1 METVPHAEVIMRSPA
16 TSPFTPGYGVLPQVW
31 AGRDREFRDFDDTV
45 VPRVRSRIYEQ
56 ARVITGNRGVG
67 KTVFLRQLADEAHDA
82 DDLVAS
88 ATARGGHG
96 VVADLVAALGT
107 TLHAVSTAAAVSDLF
122 DEALRRRI
130 GLSVG
135 TGGVRLDLGSRP
147 SRGDLDALA
156 RSLAALM
163 VRTAQEAAERG
174 QLLLITVDEAQN
186 ADPDALAVLCHTL
199 ADVQNQHERT
209 TGPRGEAVRA
219 YLPLA
224 VYLAGLPSLPER
236 IRASG
241 STFFERAL
249 TFDFGLL
256 RAPDVAAAIRGMLDN
271 VEVGIEPD
279 ALDRLVDLVGGYPY
293 FLHLYGKHAWA
304 AGDGAVITAAEVE
317 IAAGSAA
324 LDLARFYGERVRGLG
339 DVAYDWLQAA
349 ARLPAEERTV
359 GAVAAELGRTSS
371 QLGSTVDS
379 LIGRALIRHEPGRGR
394 FSFALPGLD
403 RYLADADR

>member
-1 METVPHAEVIMRSPA
+1 LRPPA
-16 TSPFTPGYGVLPQVW
+16 ASPFTPGYGVLPQVW
-31 AGRDREFRDFDDTV
+31 AGRDREFRDFDETV

-67 KTVFLRQLADEAHDA
+67 KTVFLRPLADEARDA
-82 DDLVAS
+82 EDLVAA
-88 ATARGGHG
+88 ATARGGRG

-107 TLHAVSTAAAVSDLF
+107 TLHGVSTAAAVTDLF
-122 DEALRRRI
+122 DDALRRRI

-135 TGGVRLDLGSRP
+135 TGGVRLDLGARP
-147 SRGDLDALA
+147 NRGDLDALS

-163 VRTAQEAAERG
+163 VRTAQAAAERG
-174 QLLLITVDEAQN
+174 RLLLITVDEAQN
-186 ADPDALAVLCHTL
+186 ADADALAVLCHTL
-199 ADVQNQHERT
+199 ADVQNRHDRT

-236 IRASG
+236 IRTSG

-256 RAPDVAAAIRGMLDN
+256 RAPDVAAAIRGMLHNAD
-271 VEVGIEPD
+271 VGIEPE
-279 ALDRLVDLVGGYPY
+279 ALDRLVDLVGGYPC

-304 AGDGAVITAAEVE
+304 AGDGEVITAADVE
-317 IAAGSAA
+317 LAAGSAA
-324 LDLARFYGERVRGLG
+324 LDLARFSGERVRGLG
-339 DVAYDWLQAA
+339 DLAYDWLQTA
-349 ARLPAEERTV
+349 ARLRPDERTV
-359 GAVAAELGRTSS
+359 GAVATQLGRTSA

-379 LIGRALIRHEPGRGR
+379 LIGRALVRHEPGRGR

-403 RYLADADR
+403 RYLADTES

>member
-1 METVPHAEVIMRSPA
+1 MSLRPPA
-16 TSPFTPGYGVLPQVW
+16 ASPFTPGYGVLPQVW
-31 AGRDREFRDFDDTV
+31 AGRDREFRDFDETV
-45 VPRVRSRIYEQ
+45 MPRVRSRIYEQ

-67 KTVFLRQLADEAHDA
+67 KTVFLRQLADEARDA
-82 DDLVAS
+82 EDLVAA

-122 DEALRRRI
+122 DETLRRRI

-135 TGGVRLDLGSRP
+135 TGGVRLDLGARP
-147 SRGDLDALA
+147 SRGDLDALS

-163 VRTAQEAAERG
+163 VRTAQAAAERG
-174 QLLLITVDEAQN
+174 GLLLITVDEAQN
-186 ADPDALAVLCHTL
+186 ADTDALAVLCHTL

-236 IRASG
+236 IRTSG

-271 VEVGIEPD
+271 AEVGIEPD

-304 AGDGAVITAAEVE
+304 AGAGDVITAAEVE
-317 IAAGSAA
+317 LAAESAA

-349 ARLPAEERTV
+349 ARLRPDERTV
-359 GAVAAELGRTSS
+359 GAVAAALGRTSA

-403 RYLADADR
+403 RYLADTEG